1 MNPSPNVTERP
12 GVPDLS
18 IVMPCYNEEEAIRYT
33 IPRLVTAFARA
44 GYSLELVA
52 VDNGSRDRTGE
63 ILVELA
69 GKHPGVVPTRVEV
82 NQGYGHGLLHGI
94 GEATGAWVG
103 IIPADGQVDAEDV
116 VRLYEAAVAT
126 SLPTL
131 VKARRRFRMDGVTRK
146 VVSVTFNVFFRILWP
161 GVRSIDVNGTPK
173 LVPRESLVAMNL
185 KSKNWLIDAEMMVKS
200 RYLGMRILEH
210 NVFGR
215 MRSNG
220 LSHVRASACWEFFR
234 SLVYH
239 RTTGA
244 WKRDLAEAARRTEVL
259 PRVHV

>member
-1 MNPSPNVTERP
+1 MSKASESRKA
-12 GVPDLS
+12 PDLS

-33 IPRLVTAFARA
+33 IPRLMTAFSRG

-52 VDNGSRDRTGE
+52 VDNGSWDKTGE
-63 ILVELA
+63 ILGELA
-69 GKHPGVVPTRVEV
+69 LAHPGVVPIRVEV
-82 NQGYGHGLLHGI
+82 NEGYGNGLLRGM
-94 GEATGAWVG
+94 EAANAPWVG

-126 SLPTL
+126 VSPSL

-146 VVSVTFNVFFRILWP
+146 VVSVAFNIFFRMLWP
-161 GVRSIDVNGTPK
+161 NVRSIDINGTPK
-173 LVPRESLVAMNL
+173 LVPRASLQAMNL

-200 RYLGMRILEH
+200 QYLGMRIIEH

-234 SLVYH
+234 ALIVS
-239 RTTGA
+239 RATGV
-244 WKRDLAEAARRTEVL
+244 WQREVSEVASKVEVP
-259 PRVHV
+259 PRVHA